1 MKRSISLIVMA
12 AILMT
17 TLFVAPVSAAKVGD
31 AIGNVLYTDIVA
43 YINGY
48 PIRSYNIN
56 GNTYIV
62 AEDLMAYGFAV
73 TWDGVNKRLVIG
85 DSTGVITS
93 TYQPTANTNPVGAV
107 AFPYL
112 YTDITTWIGS
122 TALTSYNIG
131 GFTCICMDDLATH
144 YAETYVWDG
153 EARALR
159 MTLKSAAPA
168 PAASSVIYDDKYVSI
183 SYVDFDNNKSGVR
196 DVVNLSVSYKGGAYT
211 DGKSYPEAR
220 VYCTDISV
228 NGAGRG
234 FASMNISSVILSK
247 GETVEFPVELLL
259 DQGDMTKG
267 LQDLAARFVVQLGT
281 ENLNGSFTVAGEMVA
296 NVAKTNVAGGT
307 VSTSYEAVSGANLIY
322 SDAKIA
328 IYAKANGL
336 WLHCWVVNKTDKALS
351 LKCDQLT
358 AGEKSSRDYFP
369 FNSAYYHQNLLP
381 YSTTMMLLMG
391 GDLNFSEAGTLSG
404 SFTLTDDAGIATLV
418 NIANKN
424 VK

>member
-12 AILMT
+12 AILIT

-93 TYQPTANTNPVGAV
+93 TYKPAANTNPVGSV

-112 YTDITTWIGS
+112 YTDITTWIGT

-153 EARALR
+153 AARALR
-159 MTLKSAAPA
+159 MTLKSKTPA
-168 PAASSVIYDDKYVSI
+168 VTGGALYDDKYVTI
-183 SYVDFDNNKSGVR
+183 SYVDFDNNIGSTR
-196 DVVNLSVSYKGGAYT
+196 DEVILSVTYKGGAYT
-211 DGKSYPEAR
+211 DGISYPAAR
-220 VYCTDISV
+220 IYCTDISV

-234 FASMNISSVILSK
+234 FDSMNLSSVSLKK
-247 GETVEFPVELLL
+247 GETKEFPVKLLL
-259 DQGDMTKG
+259 NQGDVSKG
-267 LQDLAARFVVQLGT
+267 LKDLAARFVVQMGRETLSGA
-281 ENLNGSFTVAGEMVA
+281 FTAAGESIA
-296 NVAKTNVAGGT
+296 YFGKTNVAGGT
-307 VSTSYEAVSGANLIY
+307 ASTSYEAVSGASLIY
-322 SDAKIA
+322 SDTNIA
-328 IYAKANGL
+328 IYGKANGL
-336 WLHCWVVNKTDKALS
+336 WLYCWVVNKTDKLMN
-351 LKCDQLT
+351 LKCNQLS
-358 AGEKSSRDYFP
+358 AGGKTSSYYFP
-369 FNSAYYHQNLLP
+369 YYSSYGYQNLLP
-381 YSTTMMLLMG
+381 YSTTMMMLIG
-391 GDLNFSEAGTLSG
+391 GEVNFSQAGTMSG
-404 SFTLTDDAGIATLV
+404 NFTLTNDAGLASIV
-418 NIANKN
+418 NITNKN